1 MAWGGRRLPPPGPFR
16 GGSLRRFPLPL
27 VTGRSHESR
36 TCRSSPMGGGDFRL
50 QRAAERRK
58 RRVNQ
63 RMRFDNPMLAELRHR
78 RFRFDGRGGRV
89 ESRWSGVSGLLH
101 LQPATRTHFH
111 RHMVS
116 YAPRFVRTLHLSR
129 MYPVTLV
136 RTAGRTRI
144 DQRISREPG
153 ALETRERIDRARPGT
168 IPVGLVENGAA
179 IRVRDLA
186 ASMVER
192 MITRRQRIETARD
205 SSAVMRERRN
215 AVVDVERAVE
225 RVLTRTSESLTGE
238 LSTATTRDPHF
249 GGSGPAP
256 DIDRLTD
263 QIVDRI
269 DQRLLAHR
277 ERMGTVFQ

>member
-1 MAWGGRRLPPPGPFR
+1 M
-16 GGSLRRFPLPL
+16 
-27 VTGRSHESR
+27 
-36 TCRSSPMGGGDFRL
+36 
-50 QRAAERRK
+50 
-58 RRVNQ
+58 NQ
-63 RMRFDNPMLAELRHR
+63 RMRFDNPMLADLRHR
-78 RFRFDGRGGRV
+78 QFRFDGRGGRV
-89 ESRWSGVSGLLH
+89 ESRWSGVSGVLH
-101 LQPATRTHFH
+101 LQPATRTHVH
-111 RHMVS
+111 RRSVL
-116 YAPRFVRTLHLSR
+116 YAPRFARTLHLTR
-129 MYPVTLV
+129 MYPVTLI
-136 RTAGRTRI
+136 RTTGRTRI
-144 DQRISREPG
+144 DQRFLREPG
-153 ALETRERIDRARPGT
+153 VLETRERIDRARPGANS
-168 IPVGLVENGAA
+168 VRLAENGAA

-205 SSAVMRERRN
+205 SSVVMRERRN
-215 AVVDVERAVE
+215 AVIDMERAVE

-249 GGSGPAP
+249 GESGPAP

>member
-1 MAWGGRRLPPPGPFR
+1 M
-16 GGSLRRFPLPL
+16 
-27 VTGRSHESR
+27 
-36 TCRSSPMGGGDFRL
+36 
-50 QRAAERRK
+50 
-58 RRVNQ
+58 NQ
-63 RMRFDNPMLAELRHR
+63 RMRFDNPMLADLRHR
-78 RFRFDGRGGRV
+78 QFRFDGRGGRV

-101 LQPATRTHFH
+101 LQPATRTHVH
-111 RHMVS
+111 RHTMTF
-116 YAPRFVRTLHLSR
+116 APRFAQTVHLTR

-136 RTAGRTRI
+136 RTAGRMRI
-144 DQRISREPG
+144 DQRVSREPG
-153 ALETRERIDRARPGT
+153 VLETRERIDQASPGAK
-168 IPVGLVENGAA
+168 PVGLAENVAA

-192 MITRRQRIETARD
+192 MITRRQRIETMRD
-205 SSAVMRERRN
+205 SSVVMREGRN